1 MALKTFVKISNVT
14 NLSDAR
20 YCAGMGVD
28 LIGFSIDLDSDFYVS
43 PEKAVEIAEWL
54 AGVEFVAEF
63 YGTDVNSLKSR
74 IADYPVSYVE
84 YCRPELTYEIL
95 ALGYSTIFKVSVPD
109 DFKEPEFSETIQ
121 FVGQQVDFVLLQG
134 IGNFEDDGV
143 VAELKRYCEQ
153 YSVILGGEFSSENIL
168 QLLEQIP
175 AKGIALQGSEEI
187 KPGFKDF
194 DELADILETLEV
206 DDLE

>member
-28 LIGFSIDLDSDFYVS
+28 LIGFSIDPDSDFYVS

-63 YGTDVNSLKSR
+63 YGTDVNNLKSR
-74 IADYPVSYVE
+74 IADYPISYVE
-84 YCRPELTYEIL
+84 YSRPELTYEIL

-109 DFKEPEFSETIQ
+109 DFKEPELSETIQ

-143 VAELKRYCEQ
+143 VAELKRNCEQ
-153 YSVILGGEFSSENIL
+153 
-168 QLLEQIP
+168 
-175 AKGIALQGSEEI
+175 
-187 KPGFKDF
+187 
-194 DELADILETLEV
+194 
-206 DDLE
+206 